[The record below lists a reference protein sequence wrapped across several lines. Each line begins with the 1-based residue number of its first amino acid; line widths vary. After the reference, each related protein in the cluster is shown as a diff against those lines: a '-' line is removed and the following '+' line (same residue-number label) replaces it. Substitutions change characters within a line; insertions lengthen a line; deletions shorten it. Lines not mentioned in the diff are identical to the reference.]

1 MSVSGT
7 RERSG
12 AALIGAEATT
22 LRAMQVVA
30 ASVPL
35 LEGVPVRLLSGR
47 TLRSTPPLRYT
58 P

>member
-7 RERSG
+7 RERSE

-22 LRAMQVVA
+22 LRTMQVVA
-30 ASVPL
+30 ASVSLP
-35 LEGVPVRLLSGR
+35 EGAYVRLRSGR
-47 TLRSTPPLRYT
+47 TLRSTPPLRRT